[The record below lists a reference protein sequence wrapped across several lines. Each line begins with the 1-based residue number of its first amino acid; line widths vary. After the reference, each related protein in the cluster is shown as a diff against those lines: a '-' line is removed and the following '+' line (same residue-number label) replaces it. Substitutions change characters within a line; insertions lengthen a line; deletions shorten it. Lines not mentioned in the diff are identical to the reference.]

1 MKSTESSTSR
11 IVFAVC
17 CAGMATVS
25 FIAAV
30 PAVTLTTI
38 ASELGMSFSMKGIF
52 LSASFWGLTLAM
64 LVSGPLADRWG
75 FRFILTLSGVLESA
89 GLLVVSRATSPAA
102 AIVGGI
108 LLGMGAGISDALLTP
123 VVCALFPD
131 KRTQMSNLLHAF
143 YSIGLIVSISLMLG
157 LMHLRIGWRGIY
169 VVFSLIALPY
179 GIVMFVLPLPRPAHE
194 KGVKVRLS
202 AILGKGGFLLFL
214 AAIFLGGVTELGPST
229 WLPNFVEQAQG
240 AKAQGATGLLVFGAA
255 MALGRLSISLV
266 VRKMGVRRL
275 FLIASLLC
283 AVSLLLAALAVS
295 TFFTILWLGVL
306 AFSVAVFWPTILARA
321 GDRFPKAGASMFSLL
336 SAFGAFGGVVGPMVI
351 GFIAEAYDLRVA
363 MAGLAVAP
371 LVVLLLMLRAPE

>member
-1 MKSTESSTSR
+1 MKNAKRFTPR

-75 FRFILTLSGVLESA
+75 FRFILTLSGVLEFS
-89 GLLVVSRATSPAA
+89 GLLVISRATAPAT

-108 LLGMGAGISDALLTP
+108 LLGMGGGISDALLTP

-143 YSIGLIVSISLMLG
+143 YSIGLIISVSLMLG
-157 LMHLRIGWRGIY
+157 LMHLRIGWRAIC
-169 VVFSLIALPY
+169 VVFSLMALPY
-179 GIVMFVLPLPRPAHE
+179 AIAMLVLPLPRPTQE
-194 KGVKVRLS
+194 KGAKVRLS
-202 AILGKGGFLLFL
+202 TILGKGAFLVFL
-214 AAIFLGGVTELGPST
+214 AAIFLAGVTELGPST
-229 WLPNFVEQAQG
+229 WLPNFVEQLQG
-240 AKAQGATGLLVFGAA
+240 ARTQGAMGLIVFGAT
-255 MALGRLSISLV
+255 MALGRFSISLV
-266 VRKMGVRRL
+266 ARKMGVRRL
-275 FLIASLLC
+275 FLTASLLC
-283 AVSLLLAALAVS
+283 AVSLFLAALAVT
-295 TFFTILWLGVL
+295 TFFSILWLGVL
-306 AFSVAVFWPTILARA
+306 AFSVAIFWPTILARA
-321 GDRFPKAGASMFSLL
+321 GDRFPEAGASMFSLL
-336 SAFGAFGGVVGPMVI
+336 SAFGAFGGVVGPLAI

-363 MAGLAVAP
+363 MAALAVAP
-371 LVVLLLMLRAPE
+371 LVVLLLTLRAR